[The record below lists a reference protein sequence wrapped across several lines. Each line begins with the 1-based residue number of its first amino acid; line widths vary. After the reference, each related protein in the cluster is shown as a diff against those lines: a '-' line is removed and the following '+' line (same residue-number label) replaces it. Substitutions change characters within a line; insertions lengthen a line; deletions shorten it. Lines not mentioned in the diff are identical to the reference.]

1 MKEPIYIVDGVRT
14 PFAKAGTILA
24 DSEAVDLGKTALAIL
39 VARTGIDPAQ
49 IEEVIIGCVSQPADS
64 ANVGRVVALRAGIP
78 ESVPAITVHRNCASG
93 FEAVTQA
100 AEKMLAG
107 RGDIYVVG
115 GVESMSQ
122 IPLLYSHEAAKK
134 FGAFAR
140 AKNLSQ
146 KLGVLSSFRPTD
158 FQPRIGLQLGLS
170 DPVCGCNMGQTAET
184 VAREFRD
191 HAGGARRLR
200 DAFPSQGCGRPG
212 KIETGDHPHLSVGIE
227 DGTNV
232 HGPG

>member
-1 MKEPIYIVDGVRT
+1 MREPVYIVDGVRT

-24 DSEAVDLGKTALAIL
+24 DSDAVKLAKTSPTLL
-39 VARTGIDPAQ
+39 VARTGIDPSQ
-49 IEEVIIGCVSQPADS
+49 IEEVIFGCVGLPADS

-78 ESVPAITVHRNCASG
+78 NSVPAITVHRNCASG

-107 RGDIYVVG
+107 RGDIFIVG
-115 GVESMSQ
+115 GVESMSH

-146 KLGVLSSFRPTD
+146 KLGVLSSFRPGD
-158 FQPRIGLQLGLS
+158 FQPQIGLLLGLS

-184 VAREFRD
+184 VSRDFQIEREEQ
-191 HAGGARRLR
+191 
-200 DAFPSQGCGRPG
+200 DAFAMHSHHKAVAARDKLKQEITPVY
-212 KIETGDHPHLSVGIE
+212 LSGS
-227 DGTNV
+227 
-232 HGPG
+232 

>member
-1 MKEPIYIVDGVRT
+1 MKFMKEPIYIVDGVRT
-14 PFAKAGTILA
+14 PFAKAGTTLA
-24 DSEAVDLGKTALAIL
+24 ESEAVDLGKTALRLL
-39 VARTGIDPAQ
+39 VARTGIDPSK

-107 RGDIYVVG
+107 RGDIFHRRRRRKHVADSLALFPRSRQ
-115 GVESMSQ
+115 E
-122 IPLLYSHEAAKK
+122 IW
-134 FGAFAR
+134 AFAR

-184 VAREFRD
+184 VGRDFNITREEQDAFAMRSHHKAVAAREKLKAGN
-191 HAGGARRLR
+191 HARL
-200 DAFPSQGCGRPG
+200 S
-212 KIETGDHPHLSVGIE
+212 I
-227 DGTNV
+227 
-232 HGPG
+232 